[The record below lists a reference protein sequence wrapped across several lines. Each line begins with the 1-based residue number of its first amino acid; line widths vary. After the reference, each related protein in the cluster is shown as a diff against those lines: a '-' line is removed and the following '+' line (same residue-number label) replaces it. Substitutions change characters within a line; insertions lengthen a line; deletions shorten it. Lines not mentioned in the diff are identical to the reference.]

1 MSKKTRRK
9 YVWKLFGVPLAT
21 SIVVCFCMI
30 LIGHLRW
37 GNASPGIGAI
47 TKSSLKYWIPLL
59 LVIFFLVPSVRS
71 LLLVRR
77 LRHEALKQGLEWH
90 EYLDERRRART
101 EQ

>member
-1 MSKKTRRK
+1 
-9 YVWKLFGVPLAT
+9 
-21 SIVVCFCMI
+21 
-30 LIGHLRW
+30 
-37 GNASPGIGAI
+37 
-47 TKSSLKYWIPLL
+47 
-59 LVIFFLVPSVRS
+59 LVPSVRS